1 MPFTLIK
8 GTFHV
13 VGYSPDGDSI
23 RFQAED
29 NNLWEELDGPP
40 VTLNGRGHAQIRL
53 EAIDTLETHFMN
65 SQQPL
70 EFALAAL
77 NALLVNL
84 GIENVVWNASRTM
97 VVSATD
103 ATPGYILSREI
114 EKNHRPV
121 SFAFSGDPGRPDGSQ
136 VFLNAQLVSQS
147 VNHQQLAA
155 GMAYAT
161 YYKGLFPDLRNV
173 FSASVQNARS
183 TGLGLWPS
191 DRTELATEIHSQ
203 QQLEEDFVIMPKL
216 FRRLTEH
223 LQGGGSI
230 SNFKQFLA
238 SKQEEIFIIHTAH
251 ATHFD
256 TVIEVEGETLRM
268 TVPPEDII
276 FQG

>member
-23 RFQAED
+23 RFQAL
-29 NNLWEELDGPP
+29 NNDLWEELDGPP
-40 VTLNGRGHAQIRL
+40 VTLNGRGHAQLRL
-53 EAIDTLETHFMN
+53 EAIDTLETHFMG
-65 SQQPL
+65 SHQPRQ
-70 EFALAAL
+70 FALAAL

-84 GIENVVWNASRTM
+84 GIKNVVWNESATM
-97 VVSATD
+97 VLSATD
-103 ATPGYILSREI
+103 AVEGYILSREI

-121 SFAFSGDPGRPDGSQ
+121 AFAFSGDPGQPDGSEIRLEANE
-136 VFLNAQLVSQS
+136 VTQS
-147 VNHQQLAA
+147 ANHQQVAA
-155 GMAYAT
+155 GLAYAT
-161 YYKGLFPDLRNV
+161 YYRGLFPDLRNA
-173 FSASVQNARS
+173 FSAAVQNARS
-183 TGLGLWPS
+183 AGLGLWPS
-191 DRTELATEIHSQ
+191 DRTELTTEIQTQ

-223 LQGGGSI
+223 LQGGGSV
-230 SNFKQFLA
+230 SNFEQFLK

-256 TVIEVEGETLRM
+256 TVVEVVGETVRL

-276 FQG
+276 FEG